1 MNIAEY
7 CIKKPTVTLS
17 FAVAMLLAGIIGYF
31 RLGRLEDPEF
41 TIKVAQVITVYP
53 GATAEEVANRV
64 TDPLET
70 AIQQMGQLKEVTFL
84 SWPICWTA
92 VSSGSVTSFATS
104 SAVAPG

>member
-70 AIQQMGQLKEVTFL
+70 AIQQMGQLKEVT
-84 SWPICWTA
+84 S
-92 VSSGSVTSFATS
+92 TSY
-104 SAVAPG
+104 PGKSIIQVEMKD